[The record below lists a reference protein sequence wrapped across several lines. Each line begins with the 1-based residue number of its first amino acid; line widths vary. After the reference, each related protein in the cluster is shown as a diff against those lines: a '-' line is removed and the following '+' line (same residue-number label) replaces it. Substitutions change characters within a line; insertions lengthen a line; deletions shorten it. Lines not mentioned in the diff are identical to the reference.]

1 MRAIDAEKKMSELVD
16 KQKIIHEAERLAN
29 DFKNCTGGSTC
40 FCIDGNEYHTDTGYA
55 IDGIDAY
62 VEVFT
67 ERINALQ
74 HEQPEIVYCKYCKH
88 RPKATRADE
97 GIFYGYSVIFPDE
110 ICPCF
115 CEDDGWYSWYPS
127 DDFFCARGERKN
139 DEC

>member
-1 MRAIDAEKKMSELVD
+1 MLKIKMSELVD

-29 DFKNCTGGSTC
+29 DFKDCAGGSTC

-74 HEQPEIVYCKYCKH
+74 PAQPEIVFCKDCKH
-88 RPKATRADE
+88 RPIETFN
-97 GIFYGYSVIFPDE
+97 GIIPPQKDDWK
-110 ICPCF
+110 CPCL
-115 CEDDGWYSWYPS
+115 CDDYFYSWRPR